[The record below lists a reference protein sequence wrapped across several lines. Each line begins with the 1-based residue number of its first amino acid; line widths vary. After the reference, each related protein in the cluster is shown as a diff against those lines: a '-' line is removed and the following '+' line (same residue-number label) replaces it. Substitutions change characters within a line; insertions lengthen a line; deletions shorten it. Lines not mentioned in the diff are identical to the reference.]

1 MRRLALALCVT
12 GLPLLLAACNST
24 GGGAP
29 APAASTAPPAGAYAG
44 LPAGVSPPGFKLPT
58 GTGCAA
64 SIARWQAIQDN
75 DLNSGHVG
83 QSVYNQI
90 QKEIDQAS
98 AACQAG
104 KEAEAESLVRASR
117 ARHGYPAG

>member
-1 MRRLALALCVT
+1 MRFCCTRWGTRLRWRTNICV
-12 GLPLLLAACNST
+12 GLPS
-24 GGGAP
+24 
-29 APAASTAPPAGAYAG
+29 
-44 LPAGVSPPGFKLPT
+44 
-58 GTGCAA
+58 GTGCSA

-90 QKEIDQAS
+90 QKDIEQAS

-104 KEAEAESLVRASR
+104 KDAEAEAIVRASR